1 MSRSIFQEADAIAG
15 FVVRKIRRL
24 QDGSSFKAPTSSS
37 SRASLARLRRLGT
50 PGSAWMAVGSDLFEG
65 WPELSLSARDE
76 KRMANAIVGALRLY
90 AYHQQ
95 SKQVSMAWT
104 ADDSAMGED
113 SVAPRHRSFGWSCW
127 ALEPDREKSQG
138 VRRRMASIEAAS
150 DFAGIEHNL
159 RALVTLMRSK
169 DVKVDYWSLTRDLYL
184 VQFDGTH
191 DAVFMR
197 WARDYYAPKQA
208 GEDSALI
215 DGVRG
220 VVETEGD
227 LAQ

>member
-1 MSRSIFQEADAIAG
+1 MSRSIFQEADVIAG
-15 FVVRKIRRL
+15 FVVRKIKRL
-24 QDGSSFKAPTSSS
+24 QDGSSVKAPTSSS

-76 KRMANAIVGALRLY
+76 ERMMNAIVGALRLY

-95 SKQVSMAWT
+95 SKQVSMAWI
-104 ADDSAMGED
+104 ADDSTAGED
-113 SVAPRHRSFGWSCW
+113 GVAPRRRSFGWSCW

-159 RALVTLMRSK
+159 RALVTLMRDK
-169 DVKVDYWSLTRDLYL
+169 DVKVDYWSLACDLYL
-184 VQFDGTH
+184 VQFDGAH

-197 WARDYYAPKQA
+197 WAREYYAPKQA
-208 GEDSALI
+208 GESLMSA
-215 DGVRG
+215 DGTKS
-220 VVETEGD
+220 VVEAEGK

>member
-1 MSRSIFQEADAIAG
+1 MSRSILQEADAIAG
-15 FVVRKIRRL
+15 FVVRKIKRL
-24 QDGSSFKAPTSSS
+24 QDGSFVKAPTSSS

-65 WPELSLSARDE
+65 WPELLLSARDE
-76 KRMANAIVGALRLY
+76 ERMTNAIVGALRLY

-159 RALVTLMRSK
+159 RALVTLMRNK
-169 DVKVDYWSLTRDLYL
+169 DVKVDYWSLACDLYL
-184 VQFDGTH
+184 VQFEGAH

-197 WARDYYAPKQA
+197 WAREYYAPKQA
-208 GEDSALI
+208 GESSMSA
-215 DGVRG
+215 DGTKS
-220 VVETEGD
+220 VVEAEGK